1 MLTIFETAEKGL
13 ATQEGSPALTDKVVW
28 LDLNDPTAEETR
40 WVEETLNVDV
50 PTRAEQAEIEVS
62 SRLYKQNGTDV
73 MTATIMYQVFQPQP
87 AVTTVTFMLA
97 EDRLITLRYA
107 NPRAFEMCVDRARY
121 ENAPPSS
128 GIVVLLLLL
137 EAIIDRTADAIER
150 IQGDVDALSHTIFEI
165 RGRAVTKQRRLDE
178 VLRSVG
184 QQGDL
189 AWRAGDSVHSLGR
202 LMTFF
207 AYTANERKVDKLLKT
222 RIRTAS
228 RDVSSLSDHVNF
240 LTDKIVFLLDA
251 VLGMITI
258 EQNNITK
265 IFSVAA
271 VIFLPPTTIASIYG
285 MNFEHMPELDWFF
298 GYPFALCLMV
308 LCALG
313 SYIYWK
319 RKGWL

>member
-13 ATQEGSPALTDKVVW
+13 ARQEGVPALNDQVVW

-73 MTATIMYQVFQPQP
+73 MTATVMYQVFQPQP
-87 AVTTVTFMLA
+87 AVTTITFMLA

-107 NPRAFEMCVDRARY
+107 NPRAFEICLERARY
-121 ENAPPSS
+121 ESAPPRS
-128 GIVVLLLLL
+128 GIVVLVLLL

-150 IQGDVDALSHTIFEI
+150 IQGDVDGLSHTIFEI

-178 VLRSVG
+178 LLRSVG

-189 AWRAGDSVHSLGR
+189 AWRAGDSVHSMGR

-207 AYTANERKVDKLLKT
+207 TYTANERKVDKSLKT
-222 RIRTAS
+222 RIRTAA
-228 RDVSSLSDHVNF
+228 RDVASLSDHVNF

-271 VIFLPPTTIASIYG
+271 VIFLPPTMIASIYG
-285 MNFEHMPELDWFF
+285 MNFEHMPELYWFF

-308 LCALG
+308 LCALA

>member
-1 MLTIFETAEKGL
+1 MLTIYEVAEKGL
-13 ATQEGSPALTDKVVW
+13 AAQEGPRELNENVVW
-28 LDLNDPTAEETR
+28 LDLNDPTAEETL
-40 WVEETLNVDV
+40 WVEESLSVDV

-62 SRLYKQNGTDV
+62 SRLYKQDGTEV
-73 MTATIMYQVFQPQP
+73 MTATVIYQVFQPQP
-87 AVTTVTFMLA
+87 AVTTVTFMLTGN
-97 EDRLITLRYA
+97 RLITLRYA
-107 NPRAFEMCVDRARY
+107 SPRAFEICVERARY
-121 ENAPPSS
+121 ESAPPRS
-128 GIVVLLLLL
+128 GIVVLILLL
-137 EAIIDRTADAIER
+137 EAIIDRTADSIER
-150 IQGDVDALSHTIFEI
+150 IQADVDALSHTIFEI
-165 RGRAVTKQRRLDE
+165 RGQAVSKQRRLDE

-184 QQGDL
+184 KQGDL

-207 AYTANERKVDKLLKT
+207 AYAANERKVDKLMRT

-265 IFSVAA
+265 IFSIAA
-271 VIFLPPTTIASIYG
+271 VIFLPPTVIASIYG

-308 LCALG
+308 ICALG